1 MRNDI
6 VLIEK
11 LITVHLPGCMMDEE
25 VFIMK
30 VSELKAR
37 KTELGYTNEMVA
49 ELSGV
54 PLGTIQKV
62 FGGTTSAPRYDTLK
76 KIEKALFPEMGRSCG
91 PVDYDDVIRS
101 SSLSEPVLVRESSNL
116 AYYGYNNEAYAGK
129 KQGEYTIDDLY
140 ALPDE
145 VRMELID
152 GCLYD
157 MAPPTSVHQYLA
169 GQMLIQIENAMI
181 ANDNKHCL
189 PLMSPIGV
197 QLNKDKK
204 NLLQPDV
211 IVVCDKDKFQRG
223 VVYGAPDFVAEV
235 LSPSTA
241 GYDRL
246 LKLNKYWTAGVR
258 EYWIIDPK
266 KEEIIAY
273 CFEKGTA
280 PVTYTFED
288 KVPLGISGGLVT
300 IDFAPITARMRH
312 FFG

>member
-1 MRNDI
+1 
-6 VLIEK
+6 
-11 LITVHLPGCMMDEE
+11 
-25 VFIMK
+25 MK

-37 KTELGYTNEMVA
+37 KQELGYTNEMVS

-54 PLGTIQKV
+54 PLGTVQKI
-62 FGGTTSAPRYDTLK
+62 FGGTTAAPRFETLK
-76 KIEKALFPEMGRSCG
+76 KIERALFPGSAKSAKSDDGSEYRCDPGSI
-91 PVDYDDVIRS
+91 DYADVLRS
-101 SSLSEPVLVRESSNL
+101 SSVSEPVLVRDSSNL
-116 AYYGYNNEAYAGK
+116 SYYGYNNEAYAGK
-129 KQGEYTIDDLY
+129 KQGEYTIEDWL
-140 ALPDE
+140 ALPDG

-169 GQMLIQIENAMI
+169 GKIYSQIENAMLE
-181 ANDNKHCL
+181 NDNKHCL

-197 QLNKDKK
+197 QLNRDNK
-204 NLLQPDV
+204 NMLEPDV
-211 IVVCDKDKFQRG
+211 IVVCDKDKFERG
-223 VVYGAPDFVAEV
+223 IVYGAPDFVAEV

-266 KEEIIAY
+266 KEELIAY
-273 CFEKGTA
+273 RFEKGEA

-288 KVPLGISGGLVT
+288 TVPLGISEGMVT
-300 IDFAPITARMRH
+300 IDFKPIVDRMKY
-312 FFG
+312 FLG

>member
-1 MRNDI
+1 
-6 VLIEK
+6 
-11 LITVHLPGCMMDEE
+11 
-25 VFIMK
+25 MK
-30 VSELKAR
+30 VSELKER
-37 KTELGYTNEMVA
+37 KKELGYTNEMVA
-49 ELSGV
+49 EKSGV

-76 KIEKALFPEMGRSCG
+76 KIEKALFPERIPYPDRLGTI
-91 PVDYDDVIRS
+91 DYDDVIRS
-101 SSLSEPVLVRESSNL
+101 SSVDEPVLVRETSTL

-129 KQGEYTIDDLY
+129 KQGEYTIDDWY
-140 ALPDE
+140 ALPDG

-157 MAPPTSVHQYLA
+157 MAPPTSVHQYLG
-169 GQMLIQIENAMI
+169 GQIFYQIEKAMLT
-181 ANDNKHCL
+181 ADNRHCL

-204 NLLQPDV
+204 NMLEPDV
-211 IVVCDKDKFQRG
+211 IVVCDKDKFERG

-266 KEEIIAY
+266 KEEIIVY
-273 CFEKGTA
+273 SFEKGTR

-288 KVPLGISGGLVT
+288 KVLLGISEGLVT
-300 IDFAPITARMRH
+300 VDFGPATERMRY
-312 FFG
+312 FLGEGE

>member
-1 MRNDI
+1 MQDDGNEGMHAI
-6 VLIEK
+6 W
-11 LITVHLPGCMMDEE
+11 E
-25 VFIMK
+25 VREMK

-54 PLGTIQKV
+54 PLGTIQKI

-76 KIEKALFPEMGRSCG
+76 KIEAALFPEKGSG
-91 PVDYDDVIRS
+91 NANIDYADVIRS
-101 SSLSEPVLVRESSNL
+101 SSINEPVLVRESSNL
-116 AYYGYNNEAYAGK
+116 SYYGYNNEAYAGK
-129 KQGEYTIDDLY
+129 KQGEYTIDDWY
-140 ALPDE
+140 ALPDG

-157 MAPPTSVHQYLA
+157 MAPPTSMHQYLG
-169 GQMLIQIENAMI
+169 GQIMVQIENALV

-197 QLNKDKK
+197 QLNKDNK
-204 NLLQPDV
+204 NMLEPDV

-266 KEEIIAY
+266 KEELIVY
-273 CFEKGTA
+273 GFEKGSA

-288 KVPLGISGGLVT
+288 KVPLGISEGLVT

-312 FFG
+312 FFGK